1 MLNIFGKSGEFVLP
15 PQDQLD
21 ALDAPT
27 RERFE
32 SVKVAYDQMKAADA
46 ALAAATLEVAHAV
59 ETYDK
64 AEKYQAKNFPP
75 IQFHDLWK
83 ANTTH
88 AENLRRMNARVLAPG
103 SLSGSGTSRRV

>member
-15 PQDQLD
+15 PQEQLD

-32 SVKVAYDQMKAADA
+32 GVKTAYDEMKSAEAATQ
-46 ALAAATLEVAHAV
+46 AATLEVAHAV
-59 ETYDK
+59 ETLDK
-64 AEKYQAKNFPP
+64 AEKYRAKNFPKP
-75 IQFHDLWK
+75 TFHDLWK
-83 ANTTH
+83 QNTTH

-103 SLSGSGTSRRV
+103 S